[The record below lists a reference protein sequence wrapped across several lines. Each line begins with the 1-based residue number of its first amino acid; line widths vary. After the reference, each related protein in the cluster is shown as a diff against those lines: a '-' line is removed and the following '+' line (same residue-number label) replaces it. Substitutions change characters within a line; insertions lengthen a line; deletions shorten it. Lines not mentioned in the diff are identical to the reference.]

1 MLVPMTALRN
11 LIAGARQLARTGRV
25 DPLALRQ
32 VVQVISNHVQDSLRR
47 REDEELNGMLSQ
59 FNIR

>member
-1 MLVPMTALRN
+1 MAALTN
-11 LIAGARQLARTGRV
+11 LIAGARQLACTGRV

-32 VVQVISNHVQDSLRR
+32 VVQVFSSHVKDSLRR
-47 REDEELNGMLSQ
+47 TQDEELTGMLSQ